1 MSKEKD
7 KDKKQTTELFPLPEP
22 AEEEFKNKE
31 SADLL
36 ETPSM
41 REKEEAED
49 AKVKSD
55 LAEDDLV
62 DTQHS
67 DGHTYNPRIAA
78 EQGLTYT
85 PPHDP
90 PVQPSED
97 DPQGADVAAGFA
109 PSMEDTNP
117 DVEHLPRH
125 VDNNDL
131 DLLDDVYEA
140 LQTNSETVHLDNV
153 KVQVNNKVVYLLG
166 TVETQDDVG
175 RVHDIVNG
183 LNGIRSIRNN
193 LQVYP

>member
-1 MSKEKD
+1 MTNE
-7 KDKKQTTELFPLPEP
+7 KDKKQIEELFSPSDR
-22 AEEEFKNKE
+22 EESEEKE

-36 ETPSM
+36 NTPSSE
-41 REKEEAED
+41 EKKEAED
-49 AKVKSD
+49 VDAGSD
-55 LAEDDLV
+55 LAKDDLV

-109 PSMEDTNP
+109 PSMEDSDP
-117 DVEHLPRH
+117 GVERLPRH

-140 LQTNSETVHLDNV
+140 LQTNSETAHLDNV
-153 KVQVNNKVVYLLG
+153 KVQINNKVVYLLG

-175 RVHDIVNG
+175 RVHNIVNS
-183 LNGIRSIRNN
+183 LNGIRGIRNN
-193 LQVYP
+193 LQVHP